1 MTDLITLNELFGT
14 ITLLEDN
21 PSLAVWLTVLTL
33 SGIIMYCVM
42 DAEREKEN
50 KKKFDQIAKEIEE
63 IKKRLA
69 ELGK

>member
-42 DAEREKEN
+42 DAEREKE
-50 KKKFDQIAKEIEE
+50 I
-63 IKKRLA
+63 
-69 ELGK
+69 